1 MGIKG
6 LGSTLSIIFNHYQQ
20 RFDLTLVCLSFPRH
34 LLYSSQTLDCLD
46 SFDLYASVPTL
57 SALQTL
63 LWWYWAIPL

>member
-20 RFDLTLVCLSFPRH
+20 WFDLTLVCLSFPRH
-34 LLYSSQTLDCLD
+34 LLYSSQTLYCLD
-46 SFDLYASVPTL
+46 SFDLYASVLTL